1 MQPILILNT
10 NSLSYLKDEFWFVP
24 VLGNLVR
31 KWKPSLGSTLK
42 SSVVQYL
49 FPSTTSLLSLILDI
63 SRLFCRFMSPT
74 QLNLIWKYFKSK
86 INFFFLI
93 ISTQISLFDL
103 PQMPCHATVTRNAK
117 QTEEVEAKWRI
128 QKRNSEY
135 KRLWLMFVG
144 CNFVYKVEVNVHK

>member
-86 INFFFLI
+86 INFFFFNYFNSN
-93 ISTQISLFDL
+93 ISVWSTTDA
-103 PQMPCHATVTRNAK
+103 MPCHSYQECKANWRSWSKVKNP
-117 QTEEVEAKWRI
+117 EEE
-128 QKRNSEY
+128 
-135 KRLWLMFVG
+135 LWV
-144 CNFVYKVEVNVHK
+144 